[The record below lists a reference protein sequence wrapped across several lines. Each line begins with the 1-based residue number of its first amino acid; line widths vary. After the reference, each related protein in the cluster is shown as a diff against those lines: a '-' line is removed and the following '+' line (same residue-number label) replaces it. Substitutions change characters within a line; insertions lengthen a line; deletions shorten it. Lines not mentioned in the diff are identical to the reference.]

1 MRKEDAYSLVVYA
14 VMIIIALFVGLEV
27 IAPSFEITNI
37 YGSAQYGF
45 ALGSIFAGFLLN
57 VILLEL
63 GHVIGAKL
71 GGYDILSVNIL
82 GLCIYKHEGKWRFG
96 IRGFDGLTGETK
108 ITPNREKATP
118 YPNLWFG
125 LVLFIIEFV
134 VGMIAYAFI
143 PEDLWIRYTIV
154 IMLAIGGMLMLYN
167 VVPLKLDTM
176 NDGYRLALISKGI
189 NVVAYN
195 ELMRIER
202 IYSEGK
208 KPEDIKTFDEITT
221 LTAQVN
227 LYRVYELLAE
237 DRLDE
242 AEVILDNIISQ
253 PEKLNDVT
261 NGRVF
266 SQKIYIRLLNSTK
279 EEGVEFFTKSLNAR
293 QKKFLTSDL
302 SMESLRA
309 YLLVAGTVED
319 SQSECIYVLERKNGA
334 LKRSVEPGRK
344 EVEERL
350 FNRALEKVKQ
360 THPDWTFTL

>member
-1 MRKEDAYSLVVYA
+1 MRKEDVYSLIVYA
-14 VMIIIALFVGLEV
+14 VMIVIALFVGLEV
-27 IAPSFEITNI
+27 IAPSFEVTNI
-37 YGSAQYGF
+37 YGAAQYGF

-63 GHVIGAKL
+63 GHVFGAKI
-71 GGYDILSVNIL
+71 GGYDILSVNML
-82 GLCIYKHEGKWRFG
+82 GLCFYKNEGKWRIG

-108 ITPNREKATP
+108 ITPRKAKATP

-125 LVLFIIEFV
+125 LVFFMLEFV
-134 VGMIAYAFI
+134 IGMVAYALI
-143 PEDLWIRYTIV
+143 PEDLWIRYAII
-154 IMLAIGGMLMLYN
+154 IMIAIGGMLMLYN
-167 VVPLKLDTM
+167 VMPLKLDTM
-176 NDGYRLALISKGI
+176 NDGYRLALISKGV
-189 NVVAYN
+189 NVEAYN

-202 IYSEGK
+202 LYSEGK
-208 KPEDIKTFDEITT
+208 NPENIKTFDEITT

-237 DRLDE
+237 DKFDE
-242 AEVILDNIISQ
+242 AEALLDVIIAQ

-266 SQKIYIRLLNSTK
+266 SQKIYIRLLNLSK
-279 EEGVEFFTKSLNAR
+279 EEGVEFYKTGLNAR
-293 QKKFLTSDL
+293 QKKFLASDL

-344 EVEERL
+344 EVEQRL
-350 FNRALEKVKQ
+350 FDRALEKVKQ
-360 THPDWTFTL
+360 THPDWTFEY